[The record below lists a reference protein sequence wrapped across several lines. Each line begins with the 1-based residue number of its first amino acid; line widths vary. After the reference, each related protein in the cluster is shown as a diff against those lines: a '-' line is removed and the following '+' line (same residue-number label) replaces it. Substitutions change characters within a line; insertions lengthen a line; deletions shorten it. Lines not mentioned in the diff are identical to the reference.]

1 MQEWIIEDC
10 TTEERDIEMLIVRK
24 KMTNEIVE
32 YTASDKDALEIK
44 KYNMHKDGT
53 HKTNKFID
61 LNKTK
66 LHDRYFAN
74 AGRLFEYLVL
84 YKGYERR

>member
-1 MQEWIIEDC
+1 
-10 TTEERDIEMLIVRK
+10 MLIVRK
-24 KMTNEIVE
+24 EMKQELIE
-32 YTASDKDALEIK
+32 YCASDAESMQIE

-74 AGRLFEYLVL
+74 SGRLFEYLVL
-84 YKGYERR
+84 YKGYERG